1 MPLRVSVSG
10 VRGVIGDGLDAV
22 VAARWAAAFGA
33 WLPPGPVVVGRDTRP
48 SGPMLLRAI
57 GAALNSTGH
66 DVVDIGVAST
76 PTTEMAVQTSDAVGG
91 VIITASHNPQ
101 PWNALKLL
109 DAGGLFLDAEANAA
123 LQAHLDAGDGHV
135 PWDRLGRVV
144 GRDGAEDDH
153 LDALLALPW
162 VDRDKIAARG
172 FTVAVDAV
180 EGAGGRIV
188 PELLERLGARCVPL
202 HCGLTGLFPH
212 PPEPTPAHLAELGAA
227 VIDAGADLGFA
238 VDPDVDRLVMVDG
251 TGRLLSEE
259 LTLAVAVDF
268 LLGREPGPVS
278 VNLSTTGLIETVAG
292 RHGQIV
298 RRAAVGEANVV
309 AEMHR
314 IGAVIGG
321 EGNGGVIYPA
331 LHAGRDALVGIAM
344 ILQFM
349 ADTERS
355 LQEIVA
361 GYPPVAMIKD
371 KFDQDTPFDA
381 DTIKMRLGALGEG
394 EIDDRDGLRWCGAEG
409 WVHMRPSNTEPIVR
423 VIAEAATEEDARDL
437 VARALPLCRGED

>member
-22 VAARWAAAFGA
+22 SAARWAAAFGA
-33 WLPPGPVVVGRDTRP
+33 WLPPGPVVIGRDTRP

-76 PTTEMAVQTSDAVGG
+76 PTTELAVQESNAVGG

-109 DAGGLFLDAEANAA
+109 DGDGLFLTAAANAELVA
-123 LQAHLDAGDGHV
+123 RLEAGDGHV
-135 PWDRLGRVV
+135 AWDRLGRVS
-144 GRDGAEDDH
+144 GRDGAEDRH
-153 LDALLALPW
+153 LDALLDLPW
-162 VDRDKIAARG
+162 LEPERIAARG
-172 FTVAVDAV
+172 LTVAVDAV

-188 PELLERLGARCVPL
+188 PALLERLGVRCVPL
-202 HCGLTGLFPH
+202 HCGLSGLFPH
-212 PPEPTPAHLAELGAA
+212 PPEPTPAHLAELGEA
-227 VIDAGADLGFA
+227 VVGHGADLGFA

-251 TGRLLSEE
+251 AGRLLSEE

-268 LLGREPGPVS
+268 LLGREPGPVV
-278 VNLSTTGLIETVAG
+278 VNLSTTGLIETVAE
-292 RHGQIV
+292 RHGQPA
-298 RRAAVGEANVV
+298 RRAPVGEANVV
-309 AEMHR
+309 EEMLR
-314 IGAVIGG
+314 IDAVIGG

-331 LHAGRDALVGIAM
+331 LHPGRDALVGIAM
-344 ILQFM
+344 VLQHL
-349 ADTERS
+349 ADTGLS
-355 LQEIVA
+355 LQEVLA

-371 KFDQDTPFDA
+371 KFDQDGPFEA
-381 DTIKMRLGALGEG
+381 DRIKERLGALGEG
-394 EIDDRDGLRWCGAEG
+394 EIDDRDGLRWRGAEG

-423 VIAEAATEEDARDL
+423 VIAEAASEQAARDL
-437 VARALPLCRGED
+437 VARALPLCRGEG